1 MTLPLLFVKGMRIMA
16 NTRKDPKG
24 RVLRKGE
31 SYNKNKK
38 KYVYSYTSPLGQ
50 RKFIYS
56 SDLLTLR
63 KKEDEL
69 VKNQL
74 DGLDI
79 YTMGEADIN
88 FVFDRYITTKTELRG
103 NTRSNY
109 EYMYNHYV
117 RDTFG
122 KKKIADVKYSDVLY
136 FYMDLSEKYSI
147 SLVESIQSVLHPTFN
162 LALRDDIIRKNPT
175 DKVVSEVKK
184 KSCGK
189 KAGIRH
195 ALTIPQQKAFL
206 DYLYSKDE
214 LARWKNVFVVL
225 LGTGVRIGEC
235 VGLRWQDCDFENR
248 MISINHSI
256 TYYPRKEGTYK
267 CEYEVSLPKTEAGIR
282 EIPMIPQVYDAL
294 MAEKKFQEETGFEC
308 ISVIDGMSGFIFFNR
323 FYTLHNPAAI
333 NRAIKRICEDY
344 NREEI
349 VKAKKEHR
357 DPIILP
363 HFSCHHLRH
372 TFCTRLCEN
381 ETNVKLIQ
389 EIMGHKDIQTTLDI
403 YAEITAP
410 KKKEALT
417 ELSDKLLVM

>member
-206 DYLYSKDE
+206 DYLNSKEE

-333 NRAIKRICEDY
+333 NRAIKRISEDY

-363 HFSCHHLRH
+363 HFSCHHWRH